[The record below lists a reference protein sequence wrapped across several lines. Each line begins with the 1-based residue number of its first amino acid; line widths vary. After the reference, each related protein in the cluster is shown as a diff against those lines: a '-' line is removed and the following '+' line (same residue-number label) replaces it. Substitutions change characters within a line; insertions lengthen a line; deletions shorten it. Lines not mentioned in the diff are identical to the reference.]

1 MFPPN
6 SMNPSSI
13 APLTGSEFMEKILV
27 PEVALRLIMEDKQLD
42 GEKGKQDALTTL
54 RESSAYGVFM
64 FPEDGGE
71 SNGAKKL
78 NRDKLGVGDMI
89 VMERAMKRRK
99 ELEEEEKREAEER
112 AMTEQS
118 KARRNKKDARKVT
131 ASRGGAIEMQAPFE
145 FEAPP
150 PKPTPRPL
158 AKRFSSTSI
167 FSAQEERQRLQ
178 TRRSRSRSVHGDT
191 DPASGFETAIE
202 ISDSDCDDSHQA
214 GRQDRWQSSE
224 TVKGQQTSTR
234 STSQGLARL
243 NLFSDSDPGLKT
255 SVGTRR
261 MTRSR
266 SRSVLLSQ
274 DAFSNEKMEVVRES
288 DGSDVEVLDTP
299 LSKTPVVI
307 RRVTDVV
314 DDDKTPIAA
323 KQPQKG
329 STPPLLR
336 AKQRRN
342 GLVTR

>member
-1 MFPPN
+1 
-6 SMNPSSI
+6 
-13 APLTGSEFMEKILV
+13 MEKVLV

-71 SNGAKKL
+71 SNGAKRL

-99 ELEEEEKREAEER
+99 ELEEEEKWQAEER
-112 AMTEQS
+112 ATIERN
-118 KARRNKKDARKVT
+118 KPRRNKKDARKVT
-131 ASRGGAIEMQAPFE
+131 GSRGGAIEMQTPSK
-145 FEAPP
+145 EAAP
-150 PKPTPRPL
+150 PKPIPRPIS
-158 AKRFSSTSI
+158 KRSSSTSI
-167 FSAQEERQRLQ
+167 FSVQEERQRSQ

-202 ISDSDCDDSHQA
+202 ISESDCDDSHQA
-214 GRQDRWQSSE
+214 ARQDRWQPSE
-224 TVKGQQTSTR
+224 TVKGQQTSTS

-243 NLFSDSDPGLKT
+243 KLCSDSDPDAKT
-255 SVGTRR
+255 SVETRR

-274 DAFSNEKMEVVRES
+274 DASSTEVVRES
-288 DGSDVEVLDTP
+288 NGSDVEVLDTP
-299 LSKTPVVI
+299 TSKTPVVN
-307 RRVTDVV
+307 RRVADVV
-314 DDDKTPIAA
+314 DNDKTPMAA
-323 KQPQKG
+323 KQSQKG

-342 GLVTR
+342 GLFTR